1 MIEGGKESTRVGR
14 RAKRTPPSY
23 ETIDKKNARGA
34 TERWEKSETKY
45 TTQRDYIM
53 LVLCPNSPRETVR
66 GIPMA
71 VDQMCVPFVHVCVL
85 YAAYTTGEIVQDG
98 LHEKDQ

>member
-1 MIEGGKESTRVGR
+1 
-14 RAKRTPPSY
+14 
-23 ETIDKKNARGA
+23 
-34 TERWEKSETKY
+34 
-45 TTQRDYIM
+45 M